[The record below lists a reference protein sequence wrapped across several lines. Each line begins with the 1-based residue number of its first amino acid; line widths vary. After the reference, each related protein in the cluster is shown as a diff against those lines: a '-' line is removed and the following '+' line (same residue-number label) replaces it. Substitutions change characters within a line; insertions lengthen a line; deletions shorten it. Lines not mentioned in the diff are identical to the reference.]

1 MFGVIL
7 EASQWLT
14 DANAIVVLLTGLIG
28 LISAGVGA
36 FFAVKGWVKAFK
48 EKDAK
53 QKWALIMEMADAAIK
68 EAEKTG
74 ASGAD
79 KKTMV
84 IESVKASCK
93 AAGVNLDD
101 FIDQLVDYIDQTI
114 SFVNDMSKKTKK
126 SK

>member
-1 MFGVIL
+1 MTL
-7 EASQWLT
+7 EQIYL
-14 DANAIVVLLTGLIG
+14 IVELATALVGLIG
-28 LISAGVGA
+28 TGIGA
-36 FFAVKGWVKAFK
+36 FFTVKGFIKAFK

-74 ASGAD
+74 AAGAD

-93 AAGVNLDD
+93 AAGVNLDT
-101 FIDQLVDYIDQTI
+101 FIDQLSDYIDQTI
-114 SFVNDMSKKTKK
+114 SFVNDMTKK
-126 SK
+126 PVKKAK

>member
-1 MFGVIL
+1 MTL
-7 EASQWLT
+7 EQ
-14 DANAIVVLLTGLIG
+14 IYLLVELIAALFGLIG
-28 LISAGVGA
+28 TGIGA
-36 FFAVKGWVKAFK
+36 FFAIKGWIKAFK

-53 QKWALIMEMADAAIK
+53 EKWALIMEMADTAIK
-68 EAEKTG
+68 TAEKTG

-114 SFVNDMSKKTKK
+114 SFVNDMSKKSKK